1 MGPRSQTDNDP
12 LSDGQ
17 TLTDKCI
24 SAVKLHAEIKQSE
37 KAQLVQKSYGRKWQW
52 SPVIPKICAEI
63 TFWNESSEIK

>member
-24 SAVKLHAEIKQSE
+24 SAVKLQAEQSGE
-37 KAQLVQKSYGRKWQW
+37 
-52 SPVIPKICAEI
+52 
-63 TFWNESSEIK
+63 N